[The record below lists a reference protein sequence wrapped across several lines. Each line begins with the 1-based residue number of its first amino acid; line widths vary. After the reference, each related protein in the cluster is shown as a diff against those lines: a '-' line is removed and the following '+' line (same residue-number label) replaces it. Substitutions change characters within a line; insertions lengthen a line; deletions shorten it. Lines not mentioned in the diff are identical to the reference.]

1 MKGRELLIDLV
12 LLDIMDFDVILGID
26 WLSLYYATL
35 DCHSKVVIFKI
46 SGEEEFKF
54 LGDRSFAPH
63 NLISA
68 IMSIKILKKGRQ
80 GYLALV
86 RDTATEQKSISSVL
100 IAFEFL
106 DVFLDELL
114 GLPPHREIEFCIDM
128 TLGTTPI
135 SMPPYRMA
143 PTELKELKEQ
153 LQELLDKDFIRLA
166 RVVG

>member
-35 DCHSKVVIFKI
+35 DCHSKVVISRI
-46 SGEEEFKF
+46 PGEGEFKF
-54 LGDRSFAPH
+54 FGDRSFAPK

-68 IMSIKILKKGRQ
+68 ITARKMLKKRCQ

-86 RDTATEQKSISSVL
+86 RDTAAEQKSISDIPV
-100 IAFEFL
+100 ACEVL
-106 DVFLDELL
+106 DVFPDELL
-114 GLPPHREIEFCIDM
+114 GLPPHREIEFCIDVVSS
-128 TLGTTPI
+128 TTPI

-143 PTELKELKEQ
+143 HAELKEL
-153 LQELLDKDFIRLA
+153 D
-166 RVVG
+166 